1 MSEVGNA
8 KRTSASPTQDS
19 LGETS
24 NPDRLASISVHLI
37 RCADVRAV
45 AAAISSEKPV
55 RRQRIYAKVFV
66 NPGNQSATSK
76 VLTIED
82 GLAQV
87 TWDETIALQAFSLA
101 FIDVLAAAGVC
112 DLVVEVWEIGASE
125 RSHEQVGTGHVA
137 MQKVAEKQTIEPFDL
152 VLVRKSGRGFAGK
165 VTLKVTLDFEFSN
178 NVTPFSSSFLSDIKN
193 DKSVSGKGTLLIT
206 IIACGGLEV
215 SLRLLWTLLIPL
227 LHKSQCLGRCI
238 VFRGYPEL
246 ARPIRHSY
254 TWRTN
259 RTAAI

>member
-1 MSEVGNA
+1 MEDVAHSPLQDGPVSAVGNA
-8 KRTSASPTQDS
+8 KRTSASPTRDS
-19 LGETS
+19 LRETS
-24 NPDRLASISVHLI
+24 NPDRLASINVHLI

-45 AAAISSEKPV
+45 ATAISLEKPV

-101 FIDVLAAAGVC
+101 FVDVLAVAGVC
-112 DLVVEVWEIGASE
+112 DLVIEVWEIGASE
-125 RSHEQVGTGHVA
+125 RSHEQVGTGRIA
-137 MQKVAEKQTIEPFDL
+137 MQKVIEKQTIEPFEL

-165 VTLKVTLDFEFSN
+165 VTLKATLDFEFSNSN
-178 NVTPFSSSFLSDIKN
+178 NVTPFSSSFLSDIEN
-193 DKSVSGKGTLLIT
+193 DKRVSGKGTLLIA

-215 SLRLLWTLLIPL
+215 SLRLLWL
-227 LHKSQCLGRCI
+227 S
-238 VFRGYPEL
+238 
-246 ARPIRHSY
+246 
-254 TWRTN
+254 
-259 RTAAI
+259 